1 MLYNGL
7 HTYLFPGFTRVM
19 QEVQLDSKVKLL
31 DSPGMVLASG
41 NMTDASVALRNA
53 VRVDA
58 LDDPVTP
65 VQAIL
70 QRYKRQLCLN
80 INVTKHC
87 SPVLMNSQLSY
98 LVTVLVLL
106 YLGLDKTIQAIP
118 LNF

>member
-1 MLYNGL
+1 
-7 HTYLFPGFTRVM
+7 M

-70 QRYKRQLCLN
+70 QRYKRQFCLN
-80 INVTKHC
+80 INVTKRKHC

-98 LVTVLVLL
+98 LVMVLILL